1 MAMSEGEWN
10 LVLKGWAKVES
21 DPAGVG
27 QAVLLRFFEDHP
39 EALPHFKKFEHLSK
53 AELKSF
59 AGVRTHG
66 EAVVNLLTKMFSTR
80 GKHASLLKPMAEEHC
95 KTLKIPVKYFEMICE
110 VIVKVMAESYPDFG
124 PDGQAATRKAL
135 KIVCKDIAGYYESC
149 ESTR

>member
-27 QAVLLRFFEDHP
+27 QAVLLRFFKDHP
-39 EALPHFKKFEHLSK
+39 EGKSHFPKFEHLSL
-53 AELKSF
+53 AELQTY

-95 KTLKIPVKYFEMICE
+95 KTLKIPVKYFEMISD
-110 VIVKVMAESYPDFG
+110 VIVKVMAEKIADFG
-124 PDGQAATRKAL
+124 ADGQAAVRKAL
-135 KIVCKDIAGYYESC
+135 KVFTTDIGIFYES
-149 ESTR
+149 